1 MSQSDGLEKKD
12 QIDHIYDLIMHLA
25 SGNLSY
31 RAEVSERNDE
41 LDAITMG
48 INMLAEELQSTTV
61 SQDYLGRIYKGVVD
75 MLIVLNPDNTIHQVN
90 STLCKLLNYKSE
102 ELIGKPISMITY
114 RSEEHFF
121 KKINSELAKKGHAY
135 NIERIFLTKKN
146 KLIPVS
152 ISCSLLY
159 DTEGKIDGTLLIAK
173 DISRMKR
180 TQEQLKHK
188 NEELNTF
195 IYRVSHDI
203 KGPLAS
209 IIGLLNLA
217 KDEIEDPD
225 SIKHYV
231 NLIEMS
237 AYRLDTIIGDFL
249 EIGKLTQSQIRASN
263 IDFKEFISEILES
276 LKYAENFK
284 NIDFRLNIN
293 QHRAFKTKKVLLKAV
308 LQNLIENAI
317 KYSRKDVDSY
327 IQIDVKD
334 GDHKMVI
341 EISAN
346 GIGIEKNMVDH
357 VFKMFY
363 KGEHANSGSGLGLY
377 IVKTSIDS
385 LKGTINVKSTK
396 NIGSSFTIEIPA
408 KAGK

>member
-1 MSQSDGLEKKD
+1 MEKKD

-25 SGNLSY
+25 SGNLGY

-75 MLIVLNPDNTIHQVN
+75 MLIVLNADNTIHQVN
-90 STLCKLLNYKSE
+90 STLCKLLNYKE
-102 ELIGKPISMITY
+102 DELIGKSMSIITY

-121 KKINSELAKKGHAY
+121 NKINNELNKRGHAY
-135 NIERIFLTKKN
+135 NIERIFITKKK

-152 ISCSLLY
+152 ISASLLY
-159 DTEGKIDGTLLIAK
+159 DSEGEIDGTLLIAK

-217 KDEIEDPD
+217 KDEIDDAD
-225 SIKHYV
+225 STRHYM

-237 AYRLDTIIGDFL
+237 AYRLDSIIGDFL
-249 EIGKLTQSQIRASN
+249 EIGKLTQSQIRASQ

-284 NIDFRLNIN
+284 NIEFRLNIS
-293 QHRAFKTKKVLLKAV
+293 QHKVFKSKKILLKAI

-317 KYSRKDVDSY
+317 KYSRKDVHSF
-327 IQIDVKD
+327 IEINVKE
-334 GDHKMVI
+334 GDRKVII
-341 EISAN
+341 EISDN
-346 GIGIEKNMVDH
+346 GIGIEKNMVEH

-377 IVKTSIDS
+377 IVKTSLDS
-385 LKGTINVKSTK
+385 LKGTISLKSVKNAGST
-396 NIGSSFTIEIPA
+396 FTIEIPA
-408 KAGK
+408 KPGR